1 MRVGFCVPIN
11 DSWKAA
17 IDSIEPGLTG
27 KAELIRGVQES
38 LVAFNEL
45 DAVIANPIDSSY
57 FQGTQRLK
65 ALFVPFVGVNHLPA
79 ELLSQKGVT
88 VFNCHG
94 NAESVAE
101 RALAMTLAGFGRIIE
116 FHNDLSKGV
125 WHGFWVNKGREDFW
139 HSIFRKRCA
148 ILGAGA
154 IGQSLAG
161 LLKAFDC
168 SVSGY
173 RRKPDAPLPPGFD
186 TMSSDL
192 ETAVTGAE
200 IVFVTLPLTELTKG
214 LVDARILAAMKG
226 AYLVNVGRGDVVVE
240 ADLYQA
246 LVEGTLSGA
255 ALDVWYTYPEKGQTE
270 GWPSRFPFHTLP
282 NVVLSPHVAGSTHEA
297 VDMNVI
303 QTAENVARWVLT
315 GEARHKVDLKASY

>member
-1 MRVGFCVPIN
+1 MN

-17 IDSIEPGLTG
+17 VSTIETGLTG
-27 KAELIRGVQES
+27 KAEMVKGVQES
-38 LVAFNEL
+38 LEVFHEL
-45 DAVIANPIDSSY
+45 DAVVANPLDVSY
-57 FQGTQRLK
+57 FERANRLK

-79 ELLSQKGVT
+79 ELLLQRGVS

-116 FHNDLSKGV
+116 YHNDLGRGI

-154 IGQSLAG
+154 IGQTLAG
-161 LLKAFDC
+161 LLKAFGC
-168 SVSGY
+168 SVAGY
-173 RRKPDAPLPPGFD
+173 RRKLEATLPPGFD
-186 TMSSDL
+186 TMSTNLEQAVAGADL
-192 ETAVTGAE
+192 
-200 IVFVTLPLTELTKG
+200 VFVTLPLTDLTKG
-214 LVDARILAAMKG
+214 LVNARILAAMKG
-226 AYLVNVGRGDVVVE
+226 AYLVNVGRGEVVVE

-246 LVEGTLSGA
+246 LVDGTLSGA
-255 ALDVWYTYPEKGQTE
+255 ALDVWYTYPEKGSIE
-270 GWPSRFPFHTLP
+270 GWPSRFPIHELP

-315 GEARHKVDLKASY
+315 GEARHRVDLKASY

>member
-1 MRVGFCVPIN
+1 MQIGFCVPMN
-11 DSWKAA
+11 DSWSAA
-17 IDSIEPGLTG
+17 IAGMEPNLEG
-27 KAELIRGVQES
+27 KAGLVKGVQET
-38 LVAFNEL
+38 LARFNEL
-45 DAVIANPIDSSY
+45 DAVVANPLDISY
-57 FQGTQRLK
+57 FEGTQCLK

-79 ELLSQKGVT
+79 ELLLERGVS

-116 FHNDLSKGV
+116 FHNDLQRGI
-125 WHGFWVNKGREDFW
+125 WHGFWVNKGKEDFW

-154 IGQSLAG
+154 IGQALAG
-161 LLKAFDC
+161 LLKAFGC
-168 SVSGY
+168 TVSGY
-173 RRKPDAPLPPGFD
+173 RRRPDAQLPPGFD
-186 TMSSDL
+186 TMSADL
-192 ETAVTGAE
+192 EQAVTGAE
-200 IVFVTLPLTELTKG
+200 LVFVTLPLTELTKG
-214 LVDARILAAMKG
+214 LVDGRILRAMKG
-226 AYLVNVGRGDVVVE
+226 AFLVNVGRGAVVAE

-246 LVEGTLSGA
+246 LVDGTLSGA

-270 GWPSRFPFHTLP
+270 GWPSRFPFHDLP

-303 QTAENVARWVLT
+303 QTVENVARWVLT
-315 GEARHKVDLKASY
+315 GNARHRVDLKASY

>member
-1 MRVGFCVPIN
+1 MRIGFCVPMN
-11 DSWKAA
+11 DSWTAA
-17 IDSIEPGLTG
+17 IAGIEPELKG
-27 KAELIRGVQES
+27 KAGLVKGVKET
-38 LVAFNEL
+38 LEAFNEL
-45 DAVIANPIDSSY
+45 DAVIANPIDVSY
-57 FQGTQRLK
+57 FEGTRQLK

-79 ELLSQKGVT
+79 ELLLQRGVS
-88 VFNCHG
+88 VYNCHG

-116 FHNDLSKGV
+116 FHNDLSKGL
-125 WHGFWVNKGREDFW
+125 WHGFWVSKGREDFW

-154 IGQSLAG
+154 IGQTLAG
-161 LLKAFDC
+161 LLKAFGC

-173 RRKPDAPLPPGFD
+173 RRKQEALLPPGFD
-186 TMSSDL
+186 TMSADL
-192 ETAVTGAE
+192 EKAVAGAE
-200 IVFVTLPLTELTKG
+200 IVFVTLPLTDLTKG

-226 AYLVNVGRGDVVVE
+226 AYLVNMGRGDVVVE

-246 LVEGTLSGA
+246 LVDGTLSGA
-255 ALDVWYTYPEKGQTE
+255 ALDVWYTYPEKGLTE
-270 GWPSRFPFHTLP
+270 GWPSRFPFHEMP

-303 QTAENVARWVLT
+303 QTAENVVRWVLT
-315 GEARHKVDLKASY
+315 GEARHRVDLKASY

>member
-1 MRVGFCVPIN
+1 MQVGFCIPMN
-11 DSWKAA
+11 DSWSAA
-17 IDSIEPGLTG
+17 IAGIESGLAG
-27 KAELIRGVQES
+27 KARLVKGVQETLAQFS
-38 LVAFNEL
+38 EL
-45 DAVIANPIDSSY
+45 DAVVANPLDVSY
-57 FQGTQRLK
+57 FERSTRLK

-79 ELLSQKGVT
+79 ELLLERGVA

-116 FHNDLSKGV
+116 FHNDLRQGI

-139 HSIFRKRCA
+139 HSIFRKRCT

-161 LLKAFDC
+161 LLKAFGC
-168 SVSGY
+168 SVAGY
-173 RRKPDAPLPPGFD
+173 RRKQSAPLPPGFD
-186 TMSSDL
+186 TMSADL
-192 ETAVTGAE
+192 VQAVTGAE
-200 IVFVTLPLTELTKG
+200 IVFVTLPLTELTRG
-214 LVDARILAAMKG
+214 LVDAHVLSAMKG

-246 LVEGTLSGA
+246 LVDGTLSGA
-255 ALDVWYTYPEKGQTE
+255 ALDVWYTYPEKGCTE
-270 GWPSRFPFHTLP
+270 GWPSRFPFHELP

-303 QTAENVARWVLT
+303 QTVENVQRWVLT
-315 GEARHKVDLKASY
+315 GDARHRVDLNASY